1 MNATHRT
8 TLSAALALGLALL
21 SGCESA
27 PTRSDTADT
36 VNPTGAPTEAG
47 VPATKAGSDWSAPG
61 TTAGSTGMGVT
72 GPNSTS
78 SAAGPGTATGVNR
91 GGSR

>member
-1 MNATHRT
+1 MIPVLVACGAC
-8 TLSAALALGLALL
+8 LALA
-21 SGCESA
+21 GCESA
-27 PTRSDTADT
+27 PMRSNAVDT
-36 VNPTGAPTEAG
+36 VNPSGAPTEGG
-47 VPATKAGSDWSAPG
+47 VPATKAGTDWGAPG

-78 SAAGPGTATGVNR
+78 SAAGPGTSTGVNR

>member
-1 MNATHRT
+1 MGTAGVC
-8 TLSAALALGLALL
+8 LGLL
-21 SGCESA
+21 GCESA
-27 PTRSDTADT
+27 PLRGRSVDT
-36 VNPTGAPTEAG
+36 VNPSGAPTEAG
-47 VPATKAGSDWSAPG
+47 VPATKANRDWGAPG

-78 SAAGPGTATGVNR
+78 SGAGPGTSTGASR